1 MVRLAKQKRIGENV
15 LTARTLDRIQQV
27 QTFST
32 ELSSSGVN
40 YRFTKKTDRKE
51 RKKRERERKAKKKI
65 YSELKGEVL
74 FCLSFFLSLIHI

>member
-40 YRFTKKTDRKE
+40 YRFTKKTEKKE
-51 RKKRERERKAKKKI
+51 KREREKSK
-65 YSELKGEVL
+65 EENLQ
-74 FCLSFFLSLIHI
+74 